1 MLLNYSFF
9 VDLKYK
15 ETILDLKDKLNE
27 VDALKS
33 EKHELRKH
41 LEEVKIREENNVKE
55 IRSLDAKIPR
65 QTAKLLDMEANEKA
79 LKTEAARIEAEIE
92 KFETDFSEIKNEVEN
107 LKTLVVPDQEIESVL
122 ASEGSIAKQLEEQD
136 QITIAGRQKLEQ
148 NSQSIE
154 QALASTNKMEALFA
168 SIDID
173 ADKMIYKKEQLDKIK
188 AEVNALQSN
197 IVKIRMN
204 IETYTHSLQLKTGS
218 VKQVVEKLNAVKNA
232 ANSQDTEQQ
241 KELKEL
247 ENLVHKL
254 LSHEAALA
262 HTNQRLKDEQ
272 ALLFKLATNVIK
284 HISTKNFEE

>member
-15 ETILDLKDKLNE
+15 ETILDLKDKLKE
-27 VDALKS
+27 VDDLKT

-41 LEEVKIREENNVKE
+41 LEEVKIKEENNVKD

-65 QTAKLLDMEANEKA
+65 QTAKLLEMEANEKA

-92 KFETDFSEIKNEVEN
+92 KFEMNFSEIKNEVDN
-107 LKTLVVPDQEIESVL
+107 LKNLVVSDKEIESVL

-154 QALASTNKMEALFA
+154 QALAVTNKMEALFA
-168 SIDID
+168 SADID
-173 ADKMIYKKEQLDKIK
+173 ADELKYKKEQLDKIK
-188 AEVNALQSN
+188 AEVNSLQSN
-197 IVKIRMN
+197 IVKIRSN
-204 IETYTHSLQLKTGS
+204 IETYTHNLKVNTGS
-218 VKQVVEKLNAVKNA
+218 VQQLVGKLNAVKNA
-232 ANSQDTEQQ
+232 ANFQDTEQR

-247 ENLVHKL
+247 ENLVRRL

-262 HTNQRLKDEQ
+262 LTNQRLKDEQ
-272 ALLFKLATNVIK
+272 TLLFKLATNVIK
-284 HISTKNFEE
+284 HISTKKFDE